1 MFFVFKHK
9 TAYERLRGR
18 VGSEMCIRDRVAK
31 ALGDRPALK
40 MTVVGTSSLEV
51 ERDGY
56 KRERLKNL
64 MLAEKRRAAVVA
76 GQSATAVAAV
86 TDAEA
91 PALLKEVYRR
101 ADIPKPRNLI
111 GMAKDIPPAEMETLL
126 LASIN
131 VTEDAMRELAVQR
144 GVVVKDYLASRQ
156 LPVERLLLS
165 AAKPVAADGKW
176 SHRAD
181 LSLATK

>member
-1 MFFVFKHK
+1 
-9 TAYERLRGR
+9 
-18 VGSEMCIRDRVAK
+18 
-31 ALGDRPALK
+31 

-56 KRERLKNL
+56 KRERLKSL

-126 LASIN
+126 LA
-131 VTEDAMRELAVQR
+131 T
-144 GVVVKDYLASRQ
+144 GVV
-156 LPVERLLLS
+156 RLTDGRNMSQTYCEMPHDGEFALRRYMKRVS
-165 AAKPVAADGKW
+165 IEYADI
-176 SHRAD
+176 
-181 LSLATK
+181 